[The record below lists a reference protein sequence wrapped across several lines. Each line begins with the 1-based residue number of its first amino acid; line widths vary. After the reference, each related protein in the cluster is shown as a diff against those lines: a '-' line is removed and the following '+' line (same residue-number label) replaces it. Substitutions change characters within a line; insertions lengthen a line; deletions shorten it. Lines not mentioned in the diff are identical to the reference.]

1 MAPLRLSTGRTVS
14 PLRRPKLASARDL
27 ELGQSNTYPFPLKR
41 DLHPKMHSPIEP
53 LDARVAAG
61 APGKAWRSRLM
72 APVIETLEGP
82 IEEVGLESLPWEM
95 GSLGEPIGLDVTP
108 SLSPTVAGAPG
119 LPSLGLAEEES
130 IWDHPLAPLTPRLEP
145 PILAER
151 PEGATGKLVSDLHI
165 TAAQALMA
173 EQALLLAD
181 DLGTGKEISVSLA
194 ISSLLQQGRYQHV
207 LIVAPESR
215 LRTWAEVLAE
225 WSPGARVLAVVGQR
239 LARRRAWTAGPHI
252 LLAGYQTLG
261 SDISD
266 GVVDPAA
273 IGCDILVADS
283 ALAAIHLAP
292 HALDALRAFN
302 PARKWALS
310 GGLPR
315 EIEDWRSLFGLLIPG
330 QMVISSQDTVAL
342 LRERFGAYFL
352 RRTKSDF
359 RPHLPPRIRQEIWL
373 GLTGSQASAY
383 AEALASERSRLSKM
397 GNSVTKTHIDA
408 AMSRLNAGTAFA
420 PGSFDGVKVRALLD
434 LLEGIIPGGGKLVVF
449 SQYGDKAL
457 DQLIPTLEAYGVL
470 RLTGTA
476 TESERDQILDTFR
489 RDPLRYV
496 LLADLDARAD
506 GGQLPASHILH
517 FDVGWNSARRIRTE
531 MRFYPELKPL
541 VPINI
546 YEFWTVGSHDER
558 LHRFLKDRGLLAE
571 DLPSGT
577 QPADLEERIATSDW
591 LKSIFDVDGSS
602 TETPRQLPS
611 TGLLPGTS
619 ILRRELSTLGDSELL
634 EALEQLMDALGFS
647 HSQRLETEAGGEAD
661 EEPHQ
666 DILAW
671 RTTPSGDE
679 QVLARVIRREKN
691 VGVSEGRSLLAALD
705 ERPECLGAYL
715 VSTSDFTG
723 ACRSLG
729 DESDGRLALVSGVEF
744 YRHLHILGWL

>member
-14 PLRRPKLASARDL
+14 PLRRPKLATVRDL
-27 ELGQSNTYPFPLKR
+27 ELEQSSTFKFPPKR
-41 DLHPKMHSPIEP
+41 DLQPEMQSPVEGV
-53 LDARVAAG
+53 DARLAAG
-61 APGKAWRSRLM
+61 APGDAWRSQLRPP
-72 APVIETLEGP
+72 AIQTLEGP
-82 IEEVGLESLPWEM
+82 IEQVGVGSLPWEM
-95 GSLGEPIGLDVTP
+95 ASLAQPVGLDVAP
-108 SLSPTVAGAPG
+108 ALSPQAGEAPV

-130 IWDHPLAPLTPRLEP
+130 IWDHPLASLLPRFEP
-145 PILAER
+145 PILAGR

-181 DLGTGKEISVSLA
+181 DLGTGKAISVSLA
-194 ISSLLQQGRYQHV
+194 VSSLLQQGRYQHV

-239 LARRRAWTAGPHI
+239 LARRRAWTAGPHV
-252 LLAGYQTLG
+252 LLANYQILG

-283 ALAAIHLAP
+283 ALAAIHLSP

-302 PARKWALS
+302 PARKWVLS

-315 EIEDWRSLFGLLIPG
+315 EIEDWRSLFGFLIPG

-352 RRTKSDF
+352 RRTKSEF
-359 RPHLPPRIRQEIWL
+359 RPHLPSRIRQEIWL

-383 AEALASERSRLSKM
+383 AEALASERDRLSKM

-420 PGSFDGVKVRALLD
+420 PGSFDGVKVRALLN

-457 DQLIPTLEAYGVL
+457 DQLIPSLEAYGVL

-531 MRFYPELKPL
+531 MRFYPDLKPP
-541 VPINI
+541 VSINI

-558 LHRFLKDRGLLAE
+558 LHQFLRERRLLAE

-591 LKSIFDVDGSS
+591 LRKIFDVGDSS
-602 TETPRQLPS
+602 DPAPRHLPS

-619 ILRRELSTLGDSELL
+619 ILRRELSSLGDSELI
-634 EALEQLMDALGFS
+634 EALEQLMDALGFA
-647 HSQRLETEAGGEAD
+647 HSQRLEAQAEAD

-666 DILAW
+666 DMLAW
-671 RTTPSGDE
+671 RTTPTGDE
-679 QVLARVIRREKN
+679 QVLARVVRRDKN

-705 ERPECLGAYL
+705 ERPDCLGAYL

-723 ACRSLG
+723 ACRTLA
-729 DESDGRLALVSGVEF
+729 DESEGRLALVSGVEF